1 MLFQDEFDYIQFVLL
16 RSLILSLGHGY
27 ATGKVHELS
36 ATNAHANTKEMFGT
50 AHSLVQ
56 LHELGKLY
64 DKQMEQ
70 TDKKVTNFLKR
81 MTCGQG

>member
-36 ATNAHANTKEMFGT
+36 AKEMVGT